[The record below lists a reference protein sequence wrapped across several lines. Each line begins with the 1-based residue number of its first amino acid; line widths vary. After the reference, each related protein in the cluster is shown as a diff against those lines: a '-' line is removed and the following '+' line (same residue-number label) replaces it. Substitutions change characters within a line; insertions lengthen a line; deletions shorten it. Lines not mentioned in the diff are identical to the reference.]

1 MDVPKKMITC
11 THCTREYKLKFN
23 YDRHVLLCNL
33 IHMDRRERK
42 ANLDGQE
49 NTPSPQ
55 TLFKIV
61 QELAVRCNKLE
72 NEVAKLKE
80 SGKVRQTKNIVDEL
94 KQTSKPNITCSEW
107 FQSIQPND
115 DHLQLVFSRDF
126 TEGLKSCIQS
136 HLTEFSR
143 SIPSKG
149 PESYTSVPDSVSVT
163 TPCFATLRNAPLH
176 PLYPLCAFTQK
187 QNTLYNWSGKEWS
200 ILSNELLQQYI
211 LGIARKFL
219 VIFIRWNNINRSEI
233 DQCETRQ
240 DQQITYMFKINS
252 AQSANE
258 KCVREIKKWLCQT
271 FETKLGPTIEYA

>member
-1 MDVPKKMITC
+1 MTYENFIEQLLAY
-11 THCTREYKLKFN
+11 RKF
-23 YDRHVLLCNL
+23 YRD
-33 IHMDRRERK
+33 
-42 ANLDGQE
+42 
-49 NTPSPQ
+49 
-55 TLFKIV
+55 
-61 QELAVRCNKLE
+61 
-72 NEVAKLKE
+72 
-80 SGKVRQTKNIVDEL
+80 
-94 KQTSKPNITCSEW
+94 TSKLYEMG
-107 FQSIQPND
+107 F
-115 DHLQLVFSRDF
+115 DF
-126 TEGLKSCIQS
+126 MEGKFKLTEPVDMMLKSCIKS

-143 SIPSKG
+143 SLQSKS

-163 TPCFATLRNAPLH
+163 TPCFALLRLAPLH
-176 PLYPLCAFTQK
+176 PLCAFTQK

-233 DQCETRQ
+233 DQCETQQ